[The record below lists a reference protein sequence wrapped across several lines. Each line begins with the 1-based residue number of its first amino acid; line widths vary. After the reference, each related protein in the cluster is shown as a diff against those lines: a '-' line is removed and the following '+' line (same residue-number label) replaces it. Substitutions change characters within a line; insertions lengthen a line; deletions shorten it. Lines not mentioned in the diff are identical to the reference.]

1 MFCLTATS
9 VAGAITFKMNH
20 EGNSVACREERKF
33 LMDWDAELHTAAQL
47 AAYDQPY
54 GGHSEFD
61 DDAYN
66 ERLKEMLGD
75 VLNGLKKDE
84 PVSQEES

>member
-47 AAYDQPY
+47 AAYEPFAGLTQPTTTPTPAMTA
-54 GGHSEFD
+54 GGRD
-61 DDAYN
+61 YQ
-66 ERLKEMLGD
+66 G
-75 VLNGLKKDE
+75 
-84 PVSQEES
+84 